1 MWVLGKART
10 LDLSMPRTNVEAVKD
25 NYFAVRT
32 EARDYW
38 NELQMNS
45 SSAALSTTKSGIYKA
60 ELSGVVW

>member
-1 MWVLGKART
+1 
-10 LDLSMPRTNVEAVKD
+10 MPRTNVEAVED